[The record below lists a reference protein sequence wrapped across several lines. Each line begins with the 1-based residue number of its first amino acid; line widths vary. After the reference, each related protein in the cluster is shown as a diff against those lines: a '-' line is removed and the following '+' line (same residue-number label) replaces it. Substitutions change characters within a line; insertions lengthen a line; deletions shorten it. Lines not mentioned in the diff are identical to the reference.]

1 MFTFRAS
8 ALLSSERTVEAPP
21 PAQGRPAGLGRLARR
36 PDRPLGGRTGSPAAP
51 EQAQTAP
58 VAHPRCTRLAEVM
71 LNDPETLSHAV
82 KRDGTVQ
89 QVVRA
94 GSGELGSACAA
105 CSSQVHHSLVKVV
118 ADRGAT

>member
-1 MFTFRAS
+1 M
-8 ALLSSERTVEAPP
+8 
-21 PAQGRPAGLGRLARR
+21 
-36 PDRPLGGRTGSPAAP
+36 
-51 EQAQTAP
+51 
-58 VAHPRCTRLAEVM
+58 AHPRCTRLAEVM

-105 CSSQVHHSLVKVV
+105 CSAQVQHSLVKVV
-118 ADRGAT
+118 TDRGGSTWMEVQGRADT